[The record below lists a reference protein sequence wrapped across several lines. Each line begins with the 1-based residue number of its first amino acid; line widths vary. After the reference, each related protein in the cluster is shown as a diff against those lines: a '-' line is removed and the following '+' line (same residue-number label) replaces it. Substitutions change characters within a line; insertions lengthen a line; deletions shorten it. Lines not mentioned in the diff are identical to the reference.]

1 MESFP
6 DDCFCREINKQV
18 KHQIDELGE
27 NTTNISYMSS
37 SKGYHHEC
45 IGADIVR
52 NIKSIKD
59 IVVNECGAT
68 APEIIADIITGN
80 VERVCANPLLV
91 QIIHSEL
98 DADGIDYLMRDA
110 MFSGTSFGTFE
121 LDQLI
126 GCMEKANFCGKD
138 ILCISP
144 KGIAAADQYLINKF
158 FSYSQIVCKK
168 HISITEWMA
177 EQIVNW
183 MQKNNAYFPKNSI
196 LKEWVT
202 SDKFENKYI
211 EFTDNFFLGISS
223 EHPFEPFG
231 RYGTPNN

>member
-1 MESFP
+1 
-6 DDCFCREINKQV
+6 
-18 KHQIDELGE
+18 
-27 NTTNISYMSS
+27 MSS